1 MDRSDVPARG
11 FARAAKITLVAAA
24 LAFGGNIAVD
34 TPAEAQ
40 WSWFK
45 KRNGE
50 EAKRKAKRRA
60 LFRKQSG
67 RKQAGRDAK
76 PSVKS
81 RSAAVS
87 SGSRTKSKSA
97 LQVAVFGDSL
107 GDGMYVGL
115 TRLLSSNPRV
125 QVQRHSRM
133 NTGLTRRDRFDWNRA
148 AQRLSRQKMHAAVLV
163 FGANDTHPIRE
174 GGRTHEFGT
183 RAWEEVYMKRAAHIV
198 RTFRKRRIRTYLVGL
213 PITRADRF
221 QSDYAYLNRIFRKVA
236 AKNGARFIDNW
247 KTFADSRGRFT
258 PFYTVAGRKQRIR
271 AQDGVHFTMDGYR
284 YYAGNTHRRLK
295 RDLRF

>member
-1 MDRSDVPARG
+1 MVRLDVPARRC
-11 FARAAKITLVAAA
+11 AHAAKITLVAAA
-24 LAFGGNIAVD
+24 LALGGNVAAHG
-34 TPAEAQ
+34 PAEAQ

-45 KRNGE
+45 KRDGSKAE
-50 EAKRKAKRRA
+50 RKAKRRA

-67 RKQAGRDAK
+67 RKRTGRKNGA
-76 PSVKS
+76 SVTS
-81 RSAAVS
+81 RSAATAPS
-87 SGSRTKSKSA
+87 SGKKRA

-115 TRLLSSNPRV
+115 TRLLSSNPKV

-174 GGRTHEFGT
+174 AGRTHQFGT
-183 RAWEEVYMKRAAHIV
+183 KAWEKVYMKRAAHIV

-221 QSDYAYLNRIFRKVA
+221 QSDYAYLNGIFRKVA

-247 KTFADSRGRFT
+247 KTFADARGRFT
-258 PFYTVAGRKQRIR
+258 PFYTVGGRKQRIR